1 MESKRQQKFARLIQ
15 RDLADIFQREAKGIF
30 GSNFVTITNVKVT
43 PDLGIAYVYMS
54 ILAASDKQAVVDIAE
69 DNNKMIRQVLAR
81 KIKNQVR
88 AIPELRFF
96 LDDTSDY
103 VQKMDELF
111 DTLDIP
117 PSDNEGEDDNEV
129 R

>member
-15 RDLADIFQREAKGIF
+15 RDLADIFQREVKDIF
-30 GSNFVTITNVKVT
+30 KTHFVTITQVKVT
-43 PDLGIAYVYMS
+43 PDLGIAYVYLS

-111 DTLDIP
+111 DNLDIP
-117 PSDNEGEDDNEV
+117 PSNDEGDKDA

>member
-15 RDLADIFQREAKGIF
+15 KDLADIFQREVKDIF
-30 GSNFVTITNVKVT
+30 KTHFVTITHVKVT
-43 PDLGIAYVYMS
+43 PDLGIAYVYLS

-111 DTLDIP
+111 DNLDIP
-117 PSDNEGEDDNEV
+117 PSNEEGDDET

>member
-15 RDLADIFQREAKGIF
+15 RDLADIFQKEVKHIF
-30 GSNFVTITNVKVT
+30 GKNFVTITGVRVT

-54 ILAASDKQAVVDIAE
+54 ILAAKDKQAVVDLAE
-69 DNNKMIRQVLAR
+69 ENNKTIRQVLAR

-103 VQKMDELF
+103 VEKMDQLF
-111 DTLDIP
+111 DNLNIP
-117 PSDNEGEDDNEV
+117 PSEDKDDNIQ
-129 R
+129 

>member
-15 RDLADIFQREAKGIF
+15 KDLADIFQREVKDIF
-30 GSNFVTITNVKVT
+30 KTHFVTITNVKVT
-43 PDLGIAYVYMS
+43 PDLGIAYVYLS

-111 DTLDIP
+111 DNLDIP
-117 PSDNEGEDDNEV
+117 PSSNNEGDEET

>member
-15 RDLADIFQREAKGIF
+15 KDLADIFQREVKDIF
-30 GSNFVTITNVKVT
+30 KTHFVTITNVKVT
-43 PDLGIAYVYMS
+43 PDLGIAYVYLS

-111 DTLDIP
+111 DNLDIP
-117 PSDNEGEDDNEV
+117 PSSNNEGDEETS
-129 R
+129 

>member
-15 RDLADIFQREAKGIF
+15 KDLADIFQKEVKDIF
-30 GSNFVTITNVKVT
+30 GKNFVTITSVRVT

-54 ILAASDKQAVVDIAE
+54 ILMANDKQAVVDIAE
-69 DNNKMIRQVLAR
+69 DHNKMIRQALAR

-103 VQKMDELF
+103 VAKMDDLF
-111 DTLDIP
+111 DSLDIP
-117 PSDNEGEDDNEV
+117 PSDKEDD
-129 R
+129 

>member
-15 RDLADIFQREAKGIF
+15 RDLADIFQREAKDIF
-30 GSNFVTITNVKVT
+30 GKNFVTITNVKVT

-54 ILAASDKQAVVDIAE
+54 ILVASDKQAVVDIAE

-117 PSDNEGEDDNEV
+117 TSEKKGEDDDEL